1 MFSKFDNVD
10 FKRMADFC
18 IEQDGMIIRKDIE
31 KCDSHS
37 SSSCKSKAVSA
48 AQSIRL
54 ASSVSRK
61 PSSAQVIPE
70 TRTIE

>member
-31 KCDSHS
+31 KCDS
-37 SSSCKSKAVSA
+37 
-48 AQSIRL
+48 
-54 ASSVSRK
+54 
-61 PSSAQVIPE
+61 
-70 TRTIE
+70 